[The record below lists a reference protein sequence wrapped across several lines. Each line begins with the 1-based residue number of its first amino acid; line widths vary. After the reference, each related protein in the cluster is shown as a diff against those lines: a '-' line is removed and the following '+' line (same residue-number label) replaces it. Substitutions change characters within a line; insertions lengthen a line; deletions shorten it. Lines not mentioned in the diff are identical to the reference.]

1 MIRDESLKQ
10 AVDYS
15 EGQKTAA
22 YMILGELVNL
32 LGEFSDDLRIIG
44 GWVPT
49 LLYPDSEHIGS
60 IDVDVLLNQL
70 QIKKA
75 EGYKTIKRLLVQNGY
90 TRHPEKY
97 FSFVKTV
104 RVQGISYDVD
114 VDFLSGKYGGDGGNV
129 SKHVDGIKTLPAT
142 GGNFAF
148 EFPPTDVLIEYTR
161 SDGALDSGHVNV
173 ISVVP
178 YLVMKTAALGRGKPK
193 DAYDIY
199 CTIDNYKGGVRALVK
214 EFEPYV
220 EKELVQTMCQKLDE
234 KFASVQ
240 HAGPMDVVAF
250 LGLTDEEERDRI
262 KQDAYQK
269 VHYLVSKLSNAAS
282 RLAAYKNTF
291 SL

>member
-1 MIRDESLKQ
+1 MIRDENLKQ
-10 AVDYS
+10 AIDYS

-22 YMILGELVNL
+22 YMILGEIVNL
-32 LGEFSDDLRIIG
+32 LGEFSDNLRIVG

-75 EGYKTIKRLLVQNGY
+75 ESYKTIKRLLEQNGY
-90 TRHPEKY
+90 KRHPEKY
-97 FSFVKTV
+97 FTFVKTV
-104 RVQGISYDVD
+104 MVQGIAYDVD

-178 YLVMKTAALGRGKPK
+178 YLVMKAAALGRGKPK

-199 CTIDNYKGGVRALVK
+199 CTIDNYKGGVKTLVN
-214 EFEPYV
+214 EFEPYAD
-220 EKELVQTMCQKLDE
+220 KKLVQDMCQKLNE
-234 KFASVQ
+234 KFASIQ
-240 HAGPMDVVAF
+240 HAGPVDVAAF
-250 LGLTDEEERDRI
+250 LGLTDEEEIERI

-269 VHYLVSKLSNAAS
+269 VHYLVSKLK
-282 RLAAYKNTF
+282 RD
-291 SL
+291 